1 MVDLRTFTVKPIRLP
16 SGYIDTGTETNPT
29 AAATPD
35 GKYVVMPYQ
44 YYSDGSN
51 HLLLISTKID
61 QIAYNFDLGFV
72 DVAGL
77 AVSPVNNPGSIYA
90 YLFGAGP
97 DGNFAVT
104 AFDLNGGSPTFGQV
118 LPATEVSL
126 TSFFS
131 NQYSMRSSAI
141 NPEGTRLT
149 IGGFKSWKTSPNP
162 NVVEVDT
169 GKMFTDPAH
178 AIVGNATASGGV
190 RPYGLAMASIVT
202 TPPGTAPTVTSV
214 TGPITNDVP
223 NTITV
228 TGTNFASGAMV
239 RIGTQ
244 PPLPATV
251 NSSTNLQVTVPQN
264 APAQANLDVVVTN
277 PNISGPRNQQ
287 YQSGLLKAGLTI
299 KANPAFQPQNLFAS
313 FRLGAYGVSVFDPTK
328 GTMLDNH
335 TGPQPIGITFNGD
348 GQEIYGAS
356 PGKPGQVATPEAVAW
371 NPANDSVE
379 AEVPFP
385 SPANQVSFLVGASA
399 IQASVNP
406 ATGTAVVFVPV
417 GTYASGKTD
426 VALEMV
432 DTISSSPTFNMVLS
446 TIQVGLAN
454 VSFGLQIYGGAA
466 TPDGKYV
473 YVGYEYFPKGGQN
486 YVYELTAFDV
496 VHATV
501 TTTSLDALGV
511 AEYLSQLYVTPDGQS
526 LLVNG
531 AGQSSYAGPIAVLD
545 IGANP
550 KNPALVANIYGTP
563 PGHVGGAGPF
573 YFGSWQVVGNRL
585 FALDFTQNAI
595 VVFNFDRNTYNFD
608 QLRAHPLPYA
618 AGTLAVTPD
627 GGMIYVAYPYRD
639 MIGVLDAG
647 KLVNGQDP
655 LITNIGAFPGVYQ
668 VTVSPATQL
677 QITTTSLPSGTQ
689 GAPYKA
695 SLSAKRDYRNPHHAQ
710 EPIVHGAGYR
720 LRAAA
725 G

>member
-1 MVDLRTFTVKPIRLP
+1 MFPPIFRKITLAICFAFLFLNITNAALGQESVLVTVRGSVLSVYDLGLQNLTETIDGSYISWHVIVDPNNPRLAYVGAAGYVSVFDLTIGREINRIPVADGLGFMAFSSNGRYLLVTDGGSPTLNVIDVAHQQLVRKVTLFPAMGTGASYGQMGSVVVVGAKAYVTSFFPDQNRPAIAVVDLRTFTVKPIRLP

-51 HLLLISTKID
+51 HLLLISTKTD

-104 AFDLNGGSPTFGQV
+104 AFDLNGSSPTFGQV
-118 LPATEVSL
+118 LPSTEVSL

-131 NQYSMRSSAI
+131 SQYSMWSSAI

-228 TGTNFASGAMV
+228 TGTNFAPGAMV

-277 PNISGPRNQQ
+277 PNNSGPRNQQ

-335 TGPQPIGITFNGD
+335 TGPQPIGITFNTD
-348 GQEIYGAS
+348 GAEIYGPSLGLRGSVSTPQAVEWS
-356 PGKPGQVATPEAVAW
+356 TADGSTQAQILFPGTLTV
-371 NPANDSVE
+371 DSGIG
-379 AEVPFP
+379 P
-385 SPANQVSFLVGASA
+385 SVIA
-399 IQASVNP
+399 ASVNP
-406 ATGTAVVFVPV
+406 ATGKAAVFVPAV
-417 GTYASGKTD
+417 TYTSNKFD
-426 VALEMV
+426 VTMEMV
-432 DTISSSPTFNMVLS
+432 DTDS
-446 TIQVGLAN
+446 T
-454 VSFGLQIYGGAA
+454 
-466 TPDGKYV
+466 
-473 YVGYEYFPKGGQN
+473 
-486 YVYELTAFDV
+486 
-496 VHATV
+496 
-501 TTTSLDALGV
+501 
-511 AEYLSQLYVTPDGQS
+511 
-526 LLVNG
+526 
-531 AGQSSYAGPIAVLD
+531 
-545 IGANP
+545 
-550 KNPALVANIYGTP
+550 
-563 PGHVGGAGPF
+563 
-573 YFGSWQVVGNRL
+573 
-585 FALDFTQNAI
+585 
-595 VVFNFDRNTYNFD
+595 
-608 QLRAHPLPYA
+608 
-618 AGTLAVTPD
+618 
-627 GGMIYVAYPYRD
+627 
-639 MIGVLDAG
+639 
-647 KLVNGQDP
+647 
-655 LITNIGAFPGVYQ
+655 
-668 VTVSPATQL
+668 
-677 QITTTSLPSGTQ
+677 
-689 GAPYKA
+689 
-695 SLSAKRDYRNPHHAQ
+695 SAD
-710 EPIVHGAGYR
+710 
-720 LRAAA
+720 L
-725 G
+725 